1 MNKTTR
7 EDIAQTLHDIREIR
21 RYFREANLQYPKH
34 LPKSVWY
41 DDLTAF
47 NSYLFEIA
55 TEMVFVYEDYIGHL
69 KIHALTSAAA
79 AIDLCCNFT
88 MDQKKVR
95 DIVQDIAAIGRAY
108 RCGNGEISWVANLNL
123 VAKACKR
130 LLERC
135 DGDGILS

>member
-7 EDIAQTLHDIREIR
+7 EDIIQSLYAIQEIR
-21 RYFREANLQYPKH
+21 RYFREANLQYPKN
-34 LPKSVWY
+34 LPKSISY
-41 DDLTAF
+41 DDLSSF
-47 NSYLFEIA
+47 NGYLFEIA
-55 TEMVFVYEDYIGHL
+55 NEMVFVYEDYVGHL

-88 MDQKKVR
+88 MDHKKVQ